1 MRVLAAYVLSLA
13 LIASPAMAKAHRTSD
28 DGTPKADSTT
38 DAAAKAKTDTTA
50 TASKTDN
57 APAKS
62 ESTALEV
69 ELQQLRDLLEAQAQ
83 QLKAQNDQLKQQQEK
98 MDALEKQLNS
108 TKGTNAGTASSV
120 SAMPAG
126 VNASESTSAAAAGPA
141 SGAITAGISNRT
153 SANSNASAAQ
163 GDEPVALHFKG
174 ITLTPGGFMA
184 AETVYRTKALSADV
198 NTPFTSIPLPGASNA
213 NVSEFNAS
221 GRQSRISMLVE
232 GKLSN
237 VKIGGYYEADFLG
250 AGSTSNSNQSNS
262 YVYRQRQI
270 WGQAAFDNGF
280 TVTGGQMWSLITQ
293 TTHGMDNRTEYL
305 PLTIDA
311 QYQAGF
317 SWARQ
322 YGMRFT
328 KDFDNK
334 LWLGFAVEESQET
347 FKVHGNPT
355 TTTGAVTVDC
365 VVGTPNCPAS
375 GTTTVG
381 TTTAFTNFLLG
392 ASGTSGGLLNPL
404 ANYSYNASPDFVFK
418 AVLEPGVG
426 HYEIFGVYSRFRD
439 VVFPCEVATNL
450 TPLGCPNIASSPFS
464 PSAALSFNDSRNGG
478 GVGGNALWNLFSK
491 HLDLGVHFFGGNG
504 IGRYGSGGLTD
515 ATIRPDGTIA
525 LLKNY
530 QGLGTIVLHPTP
542 KLDIYMNA
550 GGDYASRAFYSF
562 TNLAGTT
569 TTQEG
574 YGNPAF
580 NNSGC
585 YTTVGPTTTTPVG
598 TTAGAGYVPSAPGTC
613 TGDPRSIIEGTLGF
627 WYRFYQG
634 SRGRVQFGMQYSY
647 AELSTWSGKP
657 ATNVSSPNGVG
668 SPSTAENMWFTSL
681 RYYLP

>member
-1 MRVLAAYVLSLA
+1 MRVLAAYILSLA
-13 LIASPAMAKAHRTSD
+13 LIASPAIAKAGRTSD

-38 DAAAKAKTDTTA
+38 DAKAKTDAPA
-50 TASKTDN
+50 TAPKTDN
-57 APAKS
+57 APAKA
-62 ESTALEV
+62 ESGTLEV
-69 ELQQLRDLLEAQAQ
+69 ELQQLRDLLQAQAQ
-83 QLKAQNDQLKQQQEK
+83 QLKAQSDQLKQQQEK
-98 MDALEKQLNS
+98 MESLEKQLNS
-108 TKGTNAGTASSV
+108 TNTANGASSV
-120 SAMPAG
+120 SAAPAG
-126 VNASESTSAAAAGPA
+126 VNAATESSSSASGPSSGIITAGVSNKPASGSSAAAGQDM
-141 SGAITAGISNRT
+141 NK
-153 SANSNASAAQ
+153 
-163 GDEPVALHFKG
+163 GDEPASIHFKG
-174 ITLTPGGFMA
+174 VTLTPGGFMA
-184 AETVYRTKALSADV
+184 AETAYRTKALSADV

-213 NVSEFNAS
+213 NVSEFNGS

-237 VKIGGYYEADFLG
+237 VKVGGYYEADFLG
-250 AGSTSNSNQSNS
+250 GGSTSNSNQSNS

-280 TVTGGQMWSLITQ
+280 TVTGGQMWSLVTQ

-322 YGMRFT
+322 YGLRFT
-328 KDFDNK
+328 KDFENK
-334 LWLGFAVEESQET
+334 LWLGFAVENAQTT

-355 TTTGAVTVDC
+355 TTTGAVTLPC
-365 VVGTPNCPAS
+365 VGDPGCPSS
-375 GTTTVG
+375 GTVSVG
-381 TTTAFTNFLLG
+381 TTTTVTNFLLG

-404 ANYSYNASPDFVFK
+404 ANYSYNPSPDLVFK
-418 AVLEPGVG
+418 AVLEPGFG

-439 VVFPCEVATNL
+439 VAFPCEVATNF
-450 TPLGCPNIASSPFS
+450 TPTACPNIATSPFA
-464 PSAALSFNDSRNGG
+464 PSAALSFNDARNGG
-478 GVGGNALWNLFSK
+478 GVGGNVLWNLFAK
-491 HLDLGVHFFGGNG
+491 HLDFGVHFFGGNG
-504 IGRYGSGGLTD
+504 VGRYGSAGLSD

-530 QGLGTIVLHPTP
+530 QALGTIVVHPTP
-542 KLDIYMNA
+542 KLDIYLNA
-550 GGDYASRAFYSF
+550 GGDYASRAAYSF

-574 YGNPAF
+574 YGNPGF

-585 YTTVGPTTTTPVG
+585 YTTASPTTTTPVG
-598 TTAGAGYVPSAPGTC
+598 TTAGAGYVPSAPGNC

-657 ATNVSSPNGVG
+657 ATNVGSPNGVA